1 MVGQVSTDSS
11 PHIELAMNLYD
22 DDDEDVVRPASN
34 VAAGWSQG
42 VRASQ
47 QLQPKKAPAQAQ
59 VVQQN
64 NKPKDVLRSKPSN
77 VMAPVREFKKQKSSG
92 DEGPKFSFNPAKAF
106 RGVDSLIP
114 LDVPIER
121 EYDPL
126 WPNDYEKVV
135 KEVREVKKRSKA
147 VAEIQAVNNALGM
160 TVEDPEE
167 KRRKY
172 MLENKK
178 AAQQRFGGTAG
189 AGGAEQMS
197 GVPASGFAGFGGR
210 QEEAEDEVRRPI
222 GAGRGGGGAAIAP
235 PPSLTAGSASP
246 PPMQLTGVN
255 KAARPGLGIAAKIMA
270 RYGYREGAGLGK
282 DGQGISQALVVEKTS
297 KRGGIIINKDSTGT
311 PPPEQPP
318 WVGAPPPPVGVAI
331 PPSSLYDDLAAAAAN
346 EPVHEDDDEYGG
358 GGGGGEYGGVGGIP
372 PPVLLQPAL
381 ATPAKPKPSITDMMK
396 NPSKV
401 VMMENMV
408 GPGEVDEELEPE
420 VKEEC
425 ETKYGDIIKVK
436 IVERSSVPDEEAVR
450 IFLEFKRV
458 ESAIKALVDLNGR
471 FFGGREVQARFY
483 NVERYQSG
491 QLLEEN

>member
-1 MVGQVSTDSS
+1 
-11 PHIELAMNLYD
+11 MNLYD
-22 DDDEDVVRPASN
+22 DDDEEVVRPASN

-47 QLQPKKAPAQAQ
+47 QLLPKKTTTQSQ
-59 VVQQN
+59 VVTPN
-64 NKPKDVLRSKPSN
+64 TKPKDVLKSISKPSN
-77 VMAPVREFKKQKSSG
+77 VVTPVREFKKQKTTG

-160 TVEDPEE
+160 AVEDPEE
-167 KRRKY
+167 KRRQY

-178 AAQQRFGGTAG
+178 AAQQRFG
-189 AGGAEQMS
+189 AEQMT
-197 GVPASGFAGFGGR
+197 GMPASGFSGFGGR
-210 QEEAEDEVRRPI
+210 QDEAEDEVRRPL

-235 PPSLTAGSASP
+235 PPSLTAGSESP
-246 PPMQLTGVN
+246 PPMQLAGVN

-282 DGQGISQALVVEKTS
+282 DSQGISQALVVEKTS

-346 EPVHEDDDEYGG
+346 EPVHEDDDEYGSS
-358 GGGGGEYGGVGGIP
+358 GGGEYGGAVGGTGGGLAGGVAGGIP
-372 PPVLLQPAL
+372 PPALVQPAL
-381 ATPAKPKPSITDMMK
+381 ATPAPVATKPKPSITDMMK

-408 GPGEVDEELEPE
+408 GPGEVDDELEPE

-425 ETKYGDIIKVK
+425 ETKYGDIVKVK
-436 IVERSSVPDEEAVR
+436 IVERSGVPDEEAVR

-483 NVERYQSG
+483 NVEQYQAG
-491 QLLEEN
+491 QLLDDP